1 MSSDCSILVI
11 DDNSQL
17 REVLRDGLKKMGY
30 MVTTAADGAEAFH
43 AIARGKFDIV
53 ITDLLMPQKDGIEVI
68 GELKRIQ
75 PAARII
81 AMSGGGRGS
90 RDHYLQTARGLGAHA
105 ILGKPFSMSELNA
118 ALAAV
123 SEPGT
128 PESTGVS

>member
-1 MSSDCSILVI
+1 MTPERSILVI
-11 DDNSQL
+11 DDNAQL
-17 REVLRDGLKKMGY
+17 REVLRDGLKKLGY
-30 MVTTAADGAEAFH
+30 VVITASDGAEAFQS
-43 AIARGKFDIV
+43 IARNKFDIV

-123 SEPGT
+123 SAPDPADSG
-128 PESTGVS
+128 GVS